1 MSDDRE
7 LIWVNKE
14 FAEKWKKLNEEKT
27 TRDQQEIVFN
37 QYMESV
43 KVAVKRDFEANL
55 ETLEEDA
62 AIFTGLMLKTKQ
74 AFEKAKNEQL
84 DASYQLWENFEK
96 DIPSVREKTQKIID
110 QLKPLSAQAAEINK
124 SLSTI
129 KTYEID
135 RITESLRAFFN
146 LTGNNKKLFEFIIN
160 NFKSKED

>member
-1 MSDDRE
+1 MDNKE
-7 LIWVNKE
+7 LIWVSKE
-14 FAEKWKKLNEEKT
+14 FAEKWKKLKEAET
-27 TRDQQEIVFN
+27 TREQQEIVFN
-37 QYMESV
+37 KYMESV
-43 KVAVKRDFEANL
+43 QAEVQKDFRANL
-55 ETLEEDA
+55 EVLEEDA

-110 QLKPLSAQAAEINK
+110 QLKPLAAQAVEINK
-124 SLSTI
+124 SLATI